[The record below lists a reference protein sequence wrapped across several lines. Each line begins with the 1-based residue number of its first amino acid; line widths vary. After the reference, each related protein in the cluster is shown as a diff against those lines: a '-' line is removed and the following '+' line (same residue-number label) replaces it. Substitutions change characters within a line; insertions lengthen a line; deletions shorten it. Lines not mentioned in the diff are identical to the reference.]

1 MEVQRIQGNK
11 NILEKEKQSWR
22 TQHLLISK
30 LTAAA
35 AAAAAK
41 LLQSCLTLSD
51 KATIIEKVWCWHE
64 IYV

>member
-11 NILEKEKQSWR
+11 NILEKEEQSWR
-22 TQHLLISK
+22 TQHLLLSK

-35 AAAAAK
+35 AAK
-41 LLQSCLTLSD
+41 SRQSCLTLRD

-64 IYV
+64 IHM